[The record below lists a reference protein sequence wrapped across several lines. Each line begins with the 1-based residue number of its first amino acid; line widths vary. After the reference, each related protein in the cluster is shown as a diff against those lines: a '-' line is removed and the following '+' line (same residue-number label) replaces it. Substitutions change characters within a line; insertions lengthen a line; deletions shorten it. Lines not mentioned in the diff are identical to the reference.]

1 MNEKAKQ
8 ALVAQIIQIATNA
21 TKDSSVRETAR
32 RSKILGAKGFTFCL
46 VNDIVDLYE
55 DVCRQLLKRQDWSS
69 KFSEKYISSKLHR
82 LLAELLENDDM
93 SKASEYVGKL
103 IYELESF
110 SEEQLVLL
118 PLTGIAMLVPSQE
131 LGRITLRNISQSDTE
146 ELFVPY
152 KTNIAQSDLTPTEQ
166 AQGLQRLRQEIYP
179 VVQGRI
185 CAEFRVIAEAQRA
198 IERAEEECR
207 RVLDLLWYAIPLI
220 FPRGY
225 HFKIGLWKEATRDS
239 SETLV
244 LTLQSPTF
252 LKSSKLVGPNADF
265 ILNEQTV
272 QLLERIG
279 VFEMAEI
286 LKKPVG
292 EVQGFEETL
301 LRGIHWFANAQ
312 IQVER
317 ENDLLGL
324 MTCLETF
331 LTSENSDKISNTVA
345 EGVAFV
351 LGNTLEERKNLKK
364 QIKNFYN
371 KRSRIS
377 HGGQKAIFDSD
388 LEELRTLTGVF
399 LAKMIQR
406 KDEFKERKDLDEWIE
421 GQKLS

>member
-8 ALVAQIIQIATNA
+8 ALVAQVIQIATNA
-21 TKDSSVRETAR
+21 AKNSSVTGTER
-32 RSKILGAKGFTFCL
+32 RSRLLGAKGFTFRL
-46 VNDIVDLYE
+46 VDDIVDLYE

-69 KFSEKYISSKLHR
+69 KFSEKYIDSKLHR
-82 LLAELLENDDM
+82 VLAELLENDDV
-93 SKASEYVGKL
+93 SKASEYIDKL
-103 IYELESF
+103 IYELENF
-110 SEEQLVLL
+110 SDEQLVLL
-118 PLTGIAMLVPSQE
+118 PLTGIVMFVPSLE
-131 LGRITLRNISQSDTE
+131 LGRITLRNISLSDTE
-146 ELFVPY
+146 ELFIPY
-152 KTNIAQSDLTPTEQ
+152 KTNLAESGLTPTEQ
-166 AQGLQRLRQEIYP
+166 AQGVQRLRQEIYP
-179 VVQGRI
+179 VVQGKV

-207 RVLDLLWYAIPLI
+207 RVLDLLRYAIPLI
-220 FPRGY
+220 FSRGY
-225 HFKIGLWKEATRDS
+225 QFKIGLWKEAMRDS

-244 LTLQSPTF
+244 LTQQSPLF
-252 LKSSKLVGPNADF
+252 VKSSKLVGSNADF

-279 VFEMAEI
+279 VFEMAKI
-286 LKKPVG
+286 LKKPIG
-292 EVQGFEETL
+292 EMQGFEETL

-312 IQVER
+312 IQIER

-351 LGNTLEERKNLKK
+351 LGNTLEERKHLKK
-364 QIKNFYN
+364 QIKAFYN

-377 HGGQKAIFDSD
+377 HGGQKAILDSD

-399 LAKMIQR
+399 LAKMIQG
-406 KDEFKERKDLDEWIE
+406 KKEFKERKDLDEWIE
-421 GQKLS
+421 WQKLS